1 MFFILS
7 KTLDFLLMP
16 LVWVLLLL
24 FLAFFLKSLKWRRI
38 CLGVGLGLLVL
49 LTNPFLAN
57 LAWRA
62 WEAKPVPVNEVGRY
76 DVAVILTGVTAQ
88 KPDIT
93 DRVHTNKGADRF
105 LHTLQLYRLGKVD
118 KILISGGKGFLL
130 DDMVPEAE
138 QLKRV
143 MLLAGV
149 PEQDLIIEPG
159 AVNTRE
165 NALFTAKVLQ
175 QHPEWQKVL
184 LVTSAFHMRRSVGCF
199 QKAGVS
205 FDSYPTDFYSS
216 APVFTPD
223 YTFMPSAV
231 AFEGWHHLIHEVAGY
246 VVYKVLGY
254 C

>member
-7 KTLDFLLMP
+7 KTLDFLLLP

-24 FLAFFLKSLKWRRI
+24 FLSLFLRSAKWRRI
-38 CLGVGLGLLVL
+38 SLISALVL
-49 LTNPFLAN
+49 LLFFSNPFFSN

-62 WEAKPVPVNEVGRY
+62 WEAEPVPVSEVEEY
-76 DVAVILTGVTAQ
+76 DVAVVLTGVTSF

-118 KILISGGKGFLL
+118 KILITGGKGFLM

-138 QLKRV
+138 QLKRI
-143 MLLAGV
+143 LLMAGM
-149 PEQDLIIEPG
+149 PEEDIVVESG

-165 NALFTAKVLQ
+165 NAQFAAEVLR

-184 LVTSAFHMRRSVGCF
+184 LVTSAFHMRRSEGCF
-199 QKAGVS
+199 EKAGVS

-216 APVFTPD
+216 EPVLTPD
-223 YTFMPSAV
+223 HTVVPSAV
-231 AFEGWHHLIHEVAGY
+231 AFEGWHHLIHEIAGY